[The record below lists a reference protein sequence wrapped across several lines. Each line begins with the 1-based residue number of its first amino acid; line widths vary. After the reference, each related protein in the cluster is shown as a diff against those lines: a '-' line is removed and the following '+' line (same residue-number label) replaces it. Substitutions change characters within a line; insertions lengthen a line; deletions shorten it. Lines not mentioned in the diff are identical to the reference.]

1 VPINNLHSLLNSP
14 WYIDQSYAEAH
25 LPLLFNIL
33 EGKTIYDSSKN
44 TSKDNC
50 SVAFNSNGINVL
62 YDDIEENT
70 KEKYAVIV
78 PIKSPIYKYNQ
89 ECGPRGT
96 RTIMNL
102 LEGLKSDDAV
112 SGVILDMDSGGGQ
125 VYGTPEFHDY
135 LVEYPKP
142 LVTYTDGIM
151 ASAAYYIGASTDHI
165 IANKRADA
173 IGSIGAYAQFLDLQG
188 YYEQKG
194 AKLHTIYSSKSEEKN
209 KSYRE
214 LLKGNYDIYIKEDL
228 DPVVDTFINDIKN
241 VRPGINEVVFKG
253 ATYNP
258 SVSLELG
265 LIDEIG
271 TLQDAIDK
279 VFELSKSS
287 INNNNTQETM
297 ATQAKEREHI
307 QSVLGL
313 TDPLASTDNGSYLND
328 DQLDTIEAHLQSQEE
343 SVTSA
348 ETASQTAE
356 TNLTNAQNDISNI
369 NTALDN
375 AIQAS
380 GIEIEENATPSQKIS
395 AIEAHISSIGKQPG
409 ETHTTVKNSE
419 EEGEA
424 HAYVDFSA
432 SIYKNN

>member
-25 LPLLFNIL
+25 LPLLFHLL
-33 EGKTIYDSSKN
+33 EGKPISENSN
-44 TSKDNC
+44 TTTEHNLH
-50 SVAFNSNGINVL
+50 VAFNSSGINIL

-70 KEKYAVIV
+70 QEKYAVIV

-96 RTIMNL
+96 KTIMNVL
-102 LEGLKSDDAV
+102 DRLRNDDTVA
-112 SGVILDMDSGGGQ
+112 GVVLDIDSGGGQ

-135 LVEYPKP
+135 LVDYPKP

-151 ASAAYYIGASTDHI
+151 ASAAYYIGASADHI
-165 IANKRADA
+165 IANKRSDA

-214 LLKGNYDIYIKEDL
+214 LLKGNYDIYIKENL
-228 DPVVDTFINDIKN
+228 DPIVNDFINDIKN
-241 VRPGINEVVFKG
+241 VRPGINEKVFKG

-258 SVSLELG
+258 STSLELG

-271 TLQDAIDK
+271 TLQTAVDK
-279 VFELSKSS
+279 VFELSSS

-297 ATQAKEREHI
+297 ANQAKQRERV

-328 DQLDTIEAHLQSQEE
+328 AQLDAIESHIQSQEE
-343 SVTSA
+343 SLTTA
-348 ETASQTAE
+348 EASRQTAE
-356 TNLTNAQNDISNI
+356 TNLTNAQNDISSI

-375 AIQAS
+375 TIQAS
-380 GIEIEENATPSQKIS
+380 GIEIEENATPAQKIS
-395 AIEAHISSIGKQPG
+395 AIEAHISSLGEQPG
-409 ETHTTVKNSE
+409 ENHTTANNSE